1 MVVTAA
7 ARPGR
12 GGIVEKESPVSL
24 SLSFGV
30 KLPGFVPPYL

>member
-12 GGIVEKESPVSL
+12 GGIVENECPVSQ
-24 SLSFGV
+24 SFFWGV
-30 KLPGFVPPYL
+30 KLPGVVPPYL

>member
-7 ARPGR
+7 LPDR